1 MNPGQR
7 VRLKNDPGRV
17 GVLTGKSRERAENM
31 WWHVMFTDGSSY
43 QPEYEI
49 ELISDENS
57 DPYTLLGEGRFG
69 RVTDLRRNL
78 SHIQLSGRLANMV
91 YSMDTTNTD
100 FYAYQYK
107 PVLSFLDSPSNGL
120 LIADEVGLGKTIE
133 AGLIWTELR
142 SRFDARRLLV
152 LCPAM
157 LREKWQSELW
167 SRFGVEAS
175 IMDAEELLIELRKN
189 RNEIPDG
196 KALICSIQGI
206 RPPKNWDDDEES
218 VSSPRRELARFLQ
231 EQLENDP
238 VIDLVI
244 VDEAHYLRNPESQ
257 TARLGQL
264 LRAVTEHIVLLSAT
278 PINLRDDDLFHLLN
292 LVDPDTFDSKE
303 VFPQVLNA
311 NEPLIKARQAA
322 LNLISTESDIKKHL
336 YQAVTHQLLSKNLQ
350 LAELIKTSFSEDM
363 LASRSER
370 VSLANRIE
378 RINLLRHAVSRTRK
392 VEVTEWRVVRRP
404 YSEFVDLNEVESNFY
419 HAVTQEIRHYAQRA
433 DVSEGFLLASPQRQ
447 VSSCMYA
454 AAVAWTKQM
463 SNWSEMVYEDFGV
476 DAVESKDF
484 GPLIRQLSNNV
495 LPEVDI
501 AALRKHDTKY
511 ERFKSVIQDYL
522 GKYADEKIVVFSFFR
537 GTLSYLAERL
547 AEDGIKVQVLVGGV
561 RETKQQII
569 DRFRDDKSIK
579 ILLSSEVASEGVDLQ
594 FSRVLIN
601 YDLPWNP
608 MRVEQRIGRLDR
620 IGQSSPSISVWNLG
634 YKGTI
639 DERIYLRLF
648 QRLNIFERALG
659 SMEAI
664 LGEMITELTTDLL
677 RKELTPD
684 EESERIDKTA
694 LAIEQIRRD
703 QDELESQA
711 SNLIAHGGFILEA
724 VQAAH
729 DFKKRITEQDLV
741 VYTRDYLNKYCQ
753 GFQFQQI
760 SADQLFFDIQLPR
773 KTSADFDEFIRRRRL
788 YGQTRLSTGETIRCH
803 FVNKIA
809 KGQPRVEQIS
819 QFHPLIRFIS
829 QDLQDR
835 NEAFYPLVAVSLP
848 RHFFGDL
855 PAGQYAFAVNR
866 WSFDGLRVEEELR
879 TRVCRL
885 DDKKILDSDL
895 SWMIINSARIEG
907 SDWLSVNN
915 EANLNSLEESLELC
929 LSHMEKDFLQVKRN
943 KEMENQDRV
952 SFQIISA
959 TRHRDRQLRT
969 TRDVLAKYRGSGRTK
984 MIAPLEGRIKKLE
997 ERFAV
1002 QVERLQRKAQLSSS
1016 QTEVCLGVIV
1026 VI

>member
-1 MNPGQR
+1 VDAGQR

-17 GVLTGKSRERAENM
+17 GVLTGKSRGRAATT
-31 WWHVMFTDGSSY
+31 WWQVVFTDGPTY
-43 QPEYEI
+43 QPEYEL
-49 ELISDENS
+49 ELISDDTS
-57 DPYTLLGEGRFG
+57 DPFALLRDGRFG
-69 RVTDLRRNL
+69 RITDLRRNL

-142 SRFDARRLLV
+142 SRYDARRLLV

-157 LREKWQSELW
+157 LREKWQTELW
-167 SRFGVEAS
+167 ERFGVEAS
-175 IMDAEELLIELRKN
+175 IMDAKEMLFELRKN

-196 KALICSIQGI
+196 KAIICSIQGI
-206 RPPKNWDDDEES
+206 RPPKNWEDEEGS
-218 VSSPRRELARFLQ
+218 GNPRRDFARFLQ
-231 EQLENDP
+231 EQAENDP
-238 VIDLVI
+238 IIDLVI
-244 VDEAHYLRNPESQ
+244 IDEAHYLRNPESQ
-257 TARLGQL
+257 TARLGHL
-264 LRAVTEHIVLLSAT
+264 LRAATEHIVLLSAT

-292 LVDPDTFDSKE
+292 LVDPDSFDVKE
-303 VFPQVLNA
+303 VFPQVLKA

-322 LNLISTESDIKKHL
+322 LNLEATEADIKAHLCRAGKH
-336 YQAVTHQLLSKNLQ
+336 HLLANNLQ
-350 LAELIKTSFSEDM
+350 LAELIKATFPAEM
-363 LASRSER
+363 LASRAER

-404 YSEFVDLNEVESNFY
+404 YSEFVDLNEVESHFY
-419 HAVTQEIRHYAQRA
+419 HTVTKEIRNYAQKSEI
-433 DVSEGFLLASPQRQ
+433 SEGFLLASPQRQ

-454 AAVAWTKQM
+454 AARSWAEQW
-463 SNWSEMVYEDFGV
+463 NDWSELVYEDLGV
-476 DAVESKDF
+476 ETDHSKEF
-484 GPLIRQLSNNV
+484 APLIKHLSLHV
-495 LPEVDI
+495 LPEVDLDS
-501 AALRKHDTKY
+501 LREHDSKY
-511 ERFKSVIQDYL
+511 ERFRRVIQDYL
-522 GKYADEKIVVFSFFR
+522 QKHPGEKIVVFSFFR

-547 AEDGIKVQVLVGGV
+547 AEDGIKAQVLVGGI

-569 DRFRDDKSIK
+569 DRFRDNPTIK
-579 ILLSSEVASEGVDLQ
+579 VLLSSEVASEGVDLQ
-594 FSRVLIN
+594 FSRVLVN

-620 IGQSSPSISVWNLG
+620 IGQASQSISIWNLG
-634 YKGTI
+634 YKDTI

-648 QRLNIFERALG
+648 LRLNIFERALG

-664 LGEMITELTTDLL
+664 LGEMITDLTTDLL
-677 RKELTPD
+677 HQDLTS
-684 EESERIDKTA
+684 EEEASCIDKTA
-694 LAIEQIRRD
+694 LAIEKIRQD

-729 DFKKRITEQDLV
+729 DFKKRITDQDLV
-741 VYTRDYLNKYCQ
+741 IYVRDYLFKYCQ
-753 GFQFQQI
+753 GFQFQQ
-760 SADQLFFDIQLPR
+760 ATTDQLLFEIQLPR
-773 KTSADFDEFIRRRRL
+773 TTAAEFDEFIRRRRL
-788 YGQTRLSTGETIRCH
+788 YGQTRLPSGEMIRCH

-809 KGQPRVEQIS
+809 KGRPKVEQIS

-848 RHFFGDL
+848 RQYTGDL
-855 PAGQYAFAVNR
+855 PTGQYAFAVNR

-879 TRVCRL
+879 SRICRL
-885 DDKKILDSDL
+885 GHDQILDSDQ
-895 SWMIINSARIEG
+895 SWTLVNTSRVEG
-907 SDWLSVNN
+907 NDWLSASN
-915 EANLNSLEESLELC
+915 EADMDTLEETLEIC
-929 LSHMEKDFLQVKRN
+929 LTRLEKDYLQVKRDR
-943 KEMENQDRV
+943 EMGNQDRV
-952 SFQIISA
+952 NFQVISA
-959 TRHRDRQLRT
+959 TRHRDRQIRT
-969 TRDVLAKYRGSGRTK
+969 SREVLAKYRESGRTK

-1002 QVERLQRKAQLSSS
+1002 QVERLQRKVQLNSS
-1016 QTEVCLGVIV
+1016 QTEVCLGIIAVI
-1026 VI
+1026 

>member
-7 VRLKNDPGRV
+7 VRLKSDPGRV
-17 GVLTGKSRERAENM
+17 GSLTGKSRERAGTI
-31 WWHVMFTDGSSY
+31 WWQIGFSDGVSY

-49 ELISDENS
+49 ELIADDNS
-57 DPYTLLGEGRFG
+57 DPYTLLAEGRFG

-142 SRFDARRLLV
+142 SRYDARRLVV

-167 SRFGVEAS
+167 DRFGVEAT
-175 IMDAEELLIELRKN
+175 IMDAEEVLLELRKN

-196 KALICSIQGI
+196 KAIICSLQGI
-206 RPPKNWDDDEES
+206 RPPKNWEDEEEGGRN
-218 VSSPRRELARFLQ
+218 PRRDLAMFLQ
-231 EQLENDP
+231 DQSEIDP
-238 VIDLVI
+238 IIDLVI
-244 VDEAHYLRNPESQ
+244 IDEAHYLRNPESQ

-278 PINLRDDDLFHLLN
+278 PINLRDDDLYHLLN
-292 LVDPDTFDSKE
+292 LVDPDTFDVKE
-303 VFPQVLNA
+303 VFPQVLKA

-322 LNLISTESDIKKHL
+322 LNMQAKEDDIKTHL
-336 YQAVTHQLLSKNLQ
+336 NHAVTHHLLANNLQ
-350 LAELIKTSFSEDM
+350 LAELLKTSFSAEM
-363 LASRSER
+363 LASRAKR

-392 VEVTEWRVVRRP
+392 VEVTEWRVVRLP
-404 YSEFVDLNEVESNFY
+404 YSEFVDLSEVESHFY
-419 HAVTQEIRHYAQRA
+419 HTVTQQIRSYAQRA
-433 DVSEGFLLASPQRQ
+433 DISEGFLLASPQRQ

-454 AAVAWTKQM
+454 AAKAWTEKM
-463 SNWSEMVYEDFGV
+463 DNWSELVYEDLGV
-476 DAVESKDF
+476 DTDNSKVF
-484 GPLIRQLSNNV
+484 APLIAHLTKNV
-495 LPEVDI
+495 LPDVDLE
-501 AALRKHDTKY
+501 ALRRHDTKY
-511 ERFKSVIQDYL
+511 ERFRAVIQNYL
-522 GKYADEKIVVFSFFR
+522 NKHPGEKIVVFSFFR
-537 GTLSYLAERL
+537 GTLAYLYDRL
-547 AEDGIKVQVLVGGV
+547 AEDGTKAQVLVGGI
-561 RETKQQII
+561 RETKQQVI
-569 DRFRDDKSIK
+569 DRFRDDSTIK
-579 ILLSSEVASEGVDLQ
+579 VLLSSEVASEGVDLQ
-594 FSRVLIN
+594 FSSVLVN

-608 MRVEQRIGRLDR
+608 MRVEQRIGRIDR
-620 IGQSSPSISVWNLG
+620 IGQGSPTISIWNLG
-634 YKGTI
+634 YKDTI
-639 DERIYLRLF
+639 DERIYVRLF
-648 QRLNIFERALG
+648 ERLKIFERALG

-664 LGEMITELTTDLL
+664 LGEIITELTTDLL
-677 RKELTPD
+677 RKDLTPD
-684 EESERIDKTA
+684 QETARIDQTA
-694 LAIEQIRRD
+694 LAIEKIRQD
-703 QDELESQA
+703 QDELERQA

-724 VQAAH
+724 VKAAH

-741 VYTRDYLNKYCQ
+741 IYVSDYLFKYCH
-753 GFQFQQI
+753 GFQFQQV
-760 SADQLFFDIQLPR
+760 ATDQLLFEIQLPR
-773 KTSADFDEFIRRRRL
+773 TTAAEFDEFIRRRRL
-788 YGQTRLSTGETIRCH
+788 FGQTRLTSGETIRCH

-809 KGQPRVEQIS
+809 KGRPKVEQIS

-835 NEAFYPLVAVSLP
+835 NEAFYPLVAVSLQ
-848 RHFFGDL
+848 RHYASEM
-855 PAGQYAFAVNR
+855 PVGQYAFAVNR

-879 TRVCRL
+879 SRVCRL
-885 DDKKILDSDL
+885 GGKQIMDSDQ
-895 SWMIINSARIEG
+895 SWTLVNTVRVEG
-907 SDWLSVNN
+907 NDWLSVNN
-915 EANLNSLEESLELC
+915 EANMNSLEETLENC
-929 LSHMEKDFLQVKRN
+929 LTCLEKDYLQVKHER
-943 KEMENQDRV
+943 EMENQDRV
-952 SFQIISA
+952 NFQVLSA

-969 TRDVLAKYRGSGRTK
+969 TREVLAKYRESGRTK

-1016 QTEVCLGVIV
+1016 QTEVCLGVIA